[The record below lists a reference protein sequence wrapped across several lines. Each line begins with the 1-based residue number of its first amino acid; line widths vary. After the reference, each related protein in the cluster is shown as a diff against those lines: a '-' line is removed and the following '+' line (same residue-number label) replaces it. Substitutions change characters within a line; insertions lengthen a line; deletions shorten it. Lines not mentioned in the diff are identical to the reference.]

1 MHLKGTH
8 AESIECI
15 KGWDRGT
22 KFFFFFLED
31 KKTKKQG
38 IKFAFFFKKILS
50 IVDGS
55 DGKES
60 AYNVGDSGSIPGSG
74 RSLGEGNGNPVQF
87 SCLGNPMDRGDWWTT
102 VHGVEK
108 SQT

>member
-38 IKFAFFFKKILS
+38 IKFAFFF
-50 IVDGS
+50 
-55 DGKES
+55 
-60 AYNVGDSGSIPGSG
+60 
-74 RSLGEGNGNPVQF
+74 
-87 SCLGNPMDRGDWWTT
+87 
-102 VHGVEK
+102 
-108 SQT
+108 